1 MPTTQRRFK
10 SSVVERLLAEPYRFE
25 FFQAVRVL
33 EMSLKA
39 QGVSSDQSV
48 ADFIRFENST
58 SSAFPPSE
66 IESLRV
72 EVEGSTT
79 ASVDN
84 DGIQRFFM
92 TPAFM
97 GFLGPS
103 GTLPRHYSERVAS
116 HQLYH
121 RDAGPRAFLD
131 TYSNRAVALFYAA
144 WKKYRLELTYESKD
158 KNGFLPLLMSLGGMG
173 HAGLRDCLS
182 ADDIGIDDESLAYYA
197 GALRQRP
204 VSSVHLQSILQDY
217 FQVDIEI
224 EQFVGKFY
232 ALPQENQTMLGLAN
246 AELGATALVGQRVWQ
261 RDLRIGLKI
270 GPLRRRDFERF
281 LPREQAARALE
292 QMLKL
297 FVGLTL
303 ECEVQLILHA
313 DDVTG
318 SELSEHRNT
327 GRLGWDTF
335 LTTQKQE
342 HNRTDV
348 RYTINAL

>member
-1 MPTTQRRFK
+1 MRTTQRRFK
-10 SSVVERLLAEPYRFE
+10 SSVVERLFAEPHRFE
-25 FFQAVRVL
+25 FFQAIRVL
-33 EMSLKA
+33 EMHLKA
-39 QGVSSDQSV
+39 KGVSSDQPV

-58 SSAFPPSE
+58 SLAFPPSE

-72 EVEGSTT
+72 EDAATEPDDSE
-79 ASVDN
+79 A
-84 DGIQRFFM
+84 IQRYFM

-103 GTLPRHYSERVAS
+103 GTLPRHYSERIAS
-116 HQLYH
+116 HQMYH
-121 RDAGPRAFLD
+121 RDVGPRAFLD
-131 TYSNRAVALFYAA
+131 TYSNRSVALFYAA
-144 WKKYRLELTYESKD
+144 WKKYRLELTYESESSK
-158 KNGFLPLLMSLGGMG
+158 GFLPVLMSLGGLG
-173 HAGLRDCLS
+173 HPGLRDCLNTK
-182 ADDIGIDDESLAYYA
+182 DIGIADESLAYYA

-204 VSSVHLQSILQDY
+204 VSAVQLQNILRDY
-217 FQVDIEI
+217 FQVNITI
-224 EQFVGKFY
+224 QQFVGCFY
-232 ALPQENQTMLGLAN
+232 ALPPENQTMLGLAN

-303 ECEVQLILHA
+303 ECEVQLVLHVE
-313 DDVTG
+313 DVCG
-318 SELSEHRNT
+318 SDLSDHRHS

-335 LTTQKQE
+335 LITQKQT

-348 RYTINAL
+348 RYTMNAH